1 MKNIKFPDRTSLRKE
16 YEEFAEIRNWVIMDL
31 AALIEEK
38 LTLLESKPSIKTR
51 HKDFNSYFKK
61 YIKLLKNGYT
71 GSPFITDIIGLRI
84 VCPFLEDTSGVTALI
99 KKHFEV
105 IEDERKGAQYSFKEF
120 GYESIHLLVKIPEE
134 INKKRGDCGCEIAEI
149 QIRTILQDAWAEVEH
164 ELVYKAEFTPFD
176 ARIKRKL
183 AALNASLS
191 LADLVFQEIRIL
203 QRQLNGQIDKR
214 RASFFKK
221 IEESIDGRLFEDDS
235 FTGEASLDDKP
246 LILPPFQ
253 PGDDSI
259 DGLLLNA
266 LYAHNKN
273 QFGDAIAFYSRILEM
288 NPGENTASLIYKHRG
303 MAFFAQSRYERAI
316 DDFSKSLELDTA
328 SNKAFYYRGVVKAVL
343 QRYSEAIDDFTQSL
357 IIHPYHAFC
366 LYRRGQAYYHIGDY
380 SAALSD
386 AEAAV
391 RLDTEKESFK
401 KFKFFL
407 LKKMKM

>member
-1 MKNIKFPDRTSLRKE
+1 MKNIKFPDILALRRE
-16 YEEFAEIRNWVIMDL
+16 YEEFAEVRDGVILDI
-31 AALIEEK
+31 AALIEEQ
-38 LTLLESKPSIKTR
+38 LNLLGIRPSIKTR

-71 GSPFITDIIGLRI
+71 GSPLITDLIGLRI
-84 VCPFLEDTSGVTALI
+84 VCPFMEDTSDVVNMI
-99 KKHFEV
+99 KKNFEV

-120 GYESIHLLVKIPEE
+120 GYESIHLLIKIPEK
-134 INKKRGDCGCEIAEI
+134 IKKERGNCGCELAEI

-191 LADLVFQEIRIL
+191 LADLTFQEIRII
-203 QRQLNGQIDKR
+203 QRQLSGQMDKR
-214 RASFFKK
+214 RESFFKK
-221 IEESIDGRLFEDDS
+221 IEESTDGILFKDEFFMREES
-235 FTGEASLDDKP
+235 PEDKP
-246 LILPPFQ
+246 FLLPPFQ

-273 QFGDAIAFYSRILEM
+273 RFGDAVAFYSRILEM
-288 NPGENTASLIYKHRG
+288 NPGKDTTSLIYKHRG
-303 MAFFAQSRYERAI
+303 MAFFAQSQYEKAI
-316 DDFSKSLELDTA
+316 EDFSKSLELDA
-328 SNKAFYYRGVVKAVL
+328 VSNKAFYYRGVVKAVL
-343 QRYSEAIDDFTQSL
+343 QRYPEAIDDFTQSL
-357 IIHPYHAFC
+357 IIHPYQPFC

-380 SAALSD
+380 PAALSD
-386 AEAAV
+386 AEAAI
-391 RLDTEKESFK
+391 RLNTENESFK
-401 KFKFFL
+401 KFKALL